1 MIRWLASMDVGPL
14 IGIACAAALVT
25 GFLRN
30 AVGGGIGL
38 ALTPILTSV
47 LAPQAVLAMIGLLL
61 LLSDPISLWLYWR
74 RWDVGEARR
83 LVPAMLVGIAL
94 GGWLV
99 AGLSATALRQT
110 IGAAALLFGSVQLA
124 IMLRGGTPSP
134 APSAP
139 PVAMGVG
146 LVAGVASTVA
156 HSGGVVLG
164 LYLVGRPLSGAG
176 VVATGTLAY
185 AVSDVAK
192 VGAYAAIGWVTPSLL
207 LATLAATPLLYLGSW
222 LGYRLNARL
231 PRRAFALTLIAI
243 ALIGA
248 LRLLLG

>member
-1 MIRWLASMDVGPL
+1 MDVGPL
-14 IGIACAAALVT
+14 LVGIACAAALVT

-38 ALTPILTSV
+38 ALTPVLTIV
-47 LAPQAVLAMIGLLL
+47 LPPRPVLAMIGLLL

-74 RWDVGEARR
+74 RWDGAEARR
-83 LVPAMLVGIAL
+83 LIPTMLVGIVL

-99 AGLSATALRQT
+99 AGLSATALRQA
-110 IGAAALLFGSVQLA
+110 IGAAALLFGSAQLA
-124 IMLRGGTPSP
+124 LTLRG
-134 APSAP
+134 APSSAAPTSP

-164 LYLVGRPLSGAG
+164 LYLVGRPLSSAG

-185 AVSDVAK
+185 AISDVVK
-192 VGAYAAIGWVTPSLL
+192 VGTYAAIGWVTPPLL
-207 LATLAATPLLYLGSW
+207 LATVAATPFLYFGSW
-222 LGYRLNARL
+222 LGYRLNTRL
-231 PRRAFALTLIAI
+231 PRRAFALTLIVI
-243 ALIGA
+243 ALAGA
-248 LRLLLG
+248 LRLLLS

>member
-1 MIRWLASMDVGPL
+1 M
-14 IGIACAAALVT
+14 T

-38 ALTPILTSV
+38 ALTPVLTSF
-47 LAPQAVLAMIGLLL
+47 LAPQPTLALIGLLL

-74 RWDVGEARR
+74 RWDAAEARR
-83 LVPAMLVGIAL
+83 LVPAMLVGIGL

-99 AGLSATALRQT
+99 AGLSAAALRQ
-110 IGAAALLFGSVQLA
+110 GMGGAALLFGLVQLA
-124 IMLRGGTPSP
+124 ILLRGRAPSS

-139 PVAMGVG
+139 PMAVG
-146 LVAGVASTVA
+146 IGLLAGVASTVA

-164 LYLVGRPLSGAG
+164 LYLVGRPLGSAG

-185 AVSDVAK
+185 AISDVAK
-192 VGAYAAIGWVTPSLL
+192 VGTYTAIGWVTVPLL
-207 LATLAATPLLYLGSW
+207 LATLAATPFLYLGSW

-243 ALIGA
+243 ALAGA
-248 LRLLLG
+248 VRLLLS

>member
-1 MIRWLASMDVGPL
+1 M
-14 IGIACAAALVT
+14 T

-38 ALTPILTSV
+38 ALTPVLTSF
-47 LAPQAVLAMIGLLL
+47 LAPQPTLALIGLLL

-74 RWDVGEARR
+74 RWDATEARR
-83 LVPAMLVGIAL
+83 LVPAMLVGIGL

-99 AGLSATALRQT
+99 AGLSAAALRQV
-110 IGAAALLFGSVQLA
+110 IGGAALLFGLVQLA
-124 IMLRGGTPSP
+124 VLLRGRAPSA

-139 PVAMGVG
+139 PVAVGVG
-146 LVAGVASTVA
+146 LLAGVASTVA

-164 LYLVGRPLSGAG
+164 LYLVGRPLSSAG

-185 AVSDVAK
+185 AISDVAK
-192 VGAYAAIGWVTPSLL
+192 VGTYAAIGWVTVPLL
-207 LATLAATPLLYLGSW
+207 LATLAATPFLYLGSW
-222 LGYRLNARL
+222 LGYRLNARI

-243 ALIGA
+243 ALAGA
-248 LRLLLG
+248 VRLLLS

>member
-1 MIRWLASMDVGPL
+1 MDVGPL
-14 IGIACAAALVT
+14 LVGIACAAALVT

-38 ALTPILTSV
+38 ALTPVLTIV
-47 LAPQAVLAMIGLLL
+47 LPPQPVLAMIGLLL

-74 RWDVGEARR
+74 RWDGAEARR
-83 LVPAMLVGIAL
+83 LIPTMLVGIVL

-99 AGLSATALRQT
+99 AGLSATALRQA

-124 IMLRGGTPSP
+124 LTLRG
-134 APSAP
+134 APSSAAPTSP

-164 LYLVGRPLSGAG
+164 LYLVGRPLSSAG

-185 AVSDVAK
+185 AISDVVK
-192 VGAYAAIGWVTPSLL
+192 VGTYAAIGWVTPPLL
-207 LATLAATPLLYLGSW
+207 LATVAATPFLYFGSW
-222 LGYRLNARL
+222 LGYRLNTRL
-231 PRRAFALTLIAI
+231 PRRAFALTLIVI
-243 ALIGA
+243 ALAGA
-248 LRLLLG
+248 LRLLLS

>member
-1 MIRWLASMDVGPL
+1 MDVGPL
-14 IGIACAAALVT
+14 LIGITCAAALVT

-38 ALTPILTSV
+38 ALTPVLTLV
-47 LAPQAVLAMIGLLL
+47 LPPQAVLAMIGLLL

-74 RWDVGEARR
+74 RWDVVEARR

-99 AGLSATALRQT
+99 AGLSAASLRQT
-110 IGAAALLFGSVQLA
+110 IGGAALLFGSVQLA
-124 IMLRGGTPSP
+124 VMLRGRPPTA
-134 APSAP
+134 APVRP

-146 LVAGVASTVA
+146 LAAGVASTVA

-164 LYLVGRPLSGAG
+164 LYLVGRPLGSAG

-185 AVSDVAK
+185 ALSDGVK
-192 VGAYAAIGWVTPSLL
+192 VGTYAAIGWVTPPLL
-207 LATLAATPLLYLGSW
+207 LATVAATPLLYLGSW

-231 PRRAFALTLIAI
+231 PRRAFALTLVAI
-243 ALIGA
+243 ALAGA
-248 LRLLLG
+248 LRLLLT

>member
-1 MIRWLASMDVGPL
+1 M
-14 IGIACAAALVT
+14 T

-38 ALTPILTSV
+38 ALTPVLTIV
-47 LAPQAVLAMIGLLL
+47 LPPQPVLAMIGLLL

-74 RWDVGEARR
+74 RWDGGEARR
-83 LVPAMLVGIAL
+83 LVPAMLVGIVL
-94 GGWLV
+94 GGWLA
-99 AGLSATALRQT
+99 AGLSAAALRQV
-110 IGAAALLFGSVQLA
+110 IGGAALLFGSVQLA
-124 IMLRGGTPSP
+124 VMLRGGTRSA
-134 APSAP
+134 APSAR

-164 LYLVGRPLSGAG
+164 LYLVGRPLSSAG

-185 AVSDVAK
+185 AMSDVVK
-192 VGAYAAIGWVTPSLL
+192 VGTYAAIGWVTPSLL
-207 LATLAATPLLYLGSW
+207 LATVVATPFLYLGSW

-231 PRRAFALTLIAI
+231 PRRAFALTLVAI
-243 ALIGA
+243 ALAGA
-248 LRLLLG
+248 LRLLLS

>member
-1 MIRWLASMDVGPL
+1 MDVGPL
-14 IGIACAAALVT
+14 LVGLACAAAFVT

-38 ALTPILTSV
+38 ALTPVLTIV
-47 LAPQAVLAMIGLLL
+47 LPPQPVLAMIGLLL

-74 RWDVGEARR
+74 RWDGAEARR

-99 AGLSATALRQT
+99 AGLSATSLRHV
-110 IGAAALLFGSVQLA
+110 IGGAALLFGSVQLA
-124 IMLRGGTPSP
+124 VMLRGGTRSV
-134 APSAP
+134 APSAA
-139 PVAMGVG
+139 PVAVGVG
-146 LVAGVASTVA
+146 LAAGVASTVA

-164 LYLVGRPLSGAG
+164 LYLIGRPLSSAG

-185 AVSDVAK
+185 AMSDVVK
-192 VGAYAAIGWVTPSLL
+192 VGTYVAIGWVTVPLL
-207 LATLAATPLLYLGSW
+207 IATAAATPLLYLGSW

-231 PRRAFALTLIAI
+231 PRRAFALTLIVI
-243 ALIGA
+243 ALAGA
-248 LRLLLG
+248 LRLLLS

>member
-1 MIRWLASMDVGPL
+1 MDVGPL
-14 IGIACAAALVT
+14 LIGITCAAALVT

-38 ALTPILTSV
+38 ALTPVLTLV
-47 LAPQAVLAMIGLLL
+47 LPPQSVLAMIGLLL

-74 RWDVGEARR
+74 RWDVAEARR
-83 LVPAMLVGIAL
+83 LVPAMLVVIAL

-99 AGLSATALRQT
+99 AGLSAAALRQT
-110 IGAAALLFGSVQLA
+110 IGAAALLFGSVQLVV
-124 IMLRGGTPSP
+124 MLRGRPPTA
-134 APSAP
+134 APVRP

-146 LVAGVASTVA
+146 LAAGVASTVA

-164 LYLVGRPLSGAG
+164 LYLVGRPLGSAG

-185 AVSDVAK
+185 ALSDVVK
-192 VGAYAAIGWVTPSLL
+192 VGTYAAIGWVTPPLL
-207 LATLAATPLLYLGSW
+207 LATVAATPLLYLGSW

-231 PRRAFALTLIAI
+231 PRRAFALTLVAI
-243 ALIGA
+243 ALAGA
-248 LRLLLG
+248 LRLLLT

>member
-1 MIRWLASMDVGPL
+1 MDVGPL
-14 IGIACAAALVT
+14 FVGIACAAALVT

-38 ALTPILTSV
+38 ALTPVLTIV
-47 LAPQAVLAMIGLLL
+47 LPPRPVLAMIGLLL

-74 RWDVGEARR
+74 RWDGAEARR
-83 LVPAMLVGIAL
+83 LIPTMLVGIVV

-99 AGLSATALRQT
+99 AGLSATALRQA
-110 IGAAALLFGSVQLA
+110 IGAAALLFGSAQLA
-124 IMLRGGTPSP
+124 LTLRG
-134 APSAP
+134 APSSAAPTSP

-164 LYLVGRPLSGAG
+164 LYLVGRPLSSAG

-185 AVSDVAK
+185 AISDVVK
-192 VGAYAAIGWVTPSLL
+192 VGTYAAIGWVTPPLL
-207 LATLAATPLLYLGSW
+207 LATVAATPFLYFGSW
-222 LGYRLNARL
+222 LGYRLNTRL
-231 PRRAFALTLIAI
+231 PRRAFALTLIVI
-243 ALIGA
+243 ALAGA
-248 LRLLLG
+248 LRLLLS

>member
-1 MIRWLASMDVGPL
+1 MDAGPPL
-14 IGIACAAALVT
+14 VALACAAALVT

-38 ALTPILTSV
+38 ALTPVLTMV
-47 LAPQAVLAMIGLLL
+47 LPPQSVLAMIGLLL

-74 RWDVGEARR
+74 RWDSAEARR
-83 LVPAMLVGIAL
+83 LVPAMLVGIVL
-94 GGWLV
+94 GGALV
-99 AGLSATALRQT
+99 AGLSATALRQV
-110 IGAAALLFGSVQLA
+110 IGGAALLFGSVQLA
-124 IMLRGGTPSP
+124 VMLRAATPSP

-146 LVAGVASTVA
+146 LAAGVASTVA

-164 LYLVGRPLSGAG
+164 LYLVGRPLSSAG

-185 AVSDVAK
+185 ALSDVVK
-192 VGAYAAIGWVTPSLL
+192 LGTYAAIGWVTPALL
-207 LATLAATPLLYLGSW
+207 LATLAATPLLYFGSW

-231 PRRAFALTLIAI
+231 PRQAFALTLVAI
-243 ALIGA
+243 ALAGA
-248 LRLLLG
+248 LRLLLS

>member
-1 MIRWLASMDVGPL
+1 MDIGPFL
-14 IGIACAAALVT
+14 VGIACAAALVT

-38 ALTPILTSV
+38 ALTPVLTIV
-47 LAPQAVLAMIGLLL
+47 LPPQPVLAMIGLLL

-74 RWDVGEARR
+74 RWDGAEARR
-83 LVPAMLVGIAL
+83 LIPTMLVGIVL

-99 AGLSATALRQT
+99 AGLSATALRQV
-110 IGAAALLFGSVQLA
+110 IGAAALLFGSAQLA
-124 IMLRGGTPSP
+124 VMLRGGTPSV
-134 APSAP
+134 APSAS

-164 LYLVGRPLSGAG
+164 LYLVGRPLSSAG

-185 AVSDVAK
+185 AISDVVK
-192 VGAYAAIGWVTPSLL
+192 VGTYAAIGWVTPSLL
-207 LATLAATPLLYLGSW
+207 LATVAATPFLYFGSW

-231 PRRAFALTLIAI
+231 PRRAFALTLIVI
-243 ALIGA
+243 ALAGA
-248 LRLLLG
+248 LRLLLS

>member
-1 MIRWLASMDVGPL
+1 MDVGPL
-14 IGIACAAALVT
+14 FVGIACAAALVT

-38 ALTPILTSV
+38 ALTPVLTIV
-47 LAPQAVLAMIGLLL
+47 LPPQPVLAMIGLLL

-74 RWDVGEARR
+74 RWDGAEARR
-83 LVPAMLVGIAL
+83 LIPTMLVGIVV

-99 AGLSATALRQT
+99 AGLSATALRQA
-110 IGAAALLFGSVQLA
+110 IGAAALLFGSAQLA
-124 IMLRGGTPSP
+124 LTLRG
-134 APSAP
+134 APSSAAPTSP

-164 LYLVGRPLSGAG
+164 LYLVGRPLSSAG

-185 AVSDVAK
+185 AISDVVK
-192 VGAYAAIGWVTPSLL
+192 VGTYAAIGWVTPPLL
-207 LATLAATPLLYLGSW
+207 LATVAATPFLYFGSW
-222 LGYRLNARL
+222 LGYRLNTRL
-231 PRRAFALTLIAI
+231 PRRAFALTLIVI
-243 ALIGA
+243 ALAGA
-248 LRLLLG
+248 LRLLLS